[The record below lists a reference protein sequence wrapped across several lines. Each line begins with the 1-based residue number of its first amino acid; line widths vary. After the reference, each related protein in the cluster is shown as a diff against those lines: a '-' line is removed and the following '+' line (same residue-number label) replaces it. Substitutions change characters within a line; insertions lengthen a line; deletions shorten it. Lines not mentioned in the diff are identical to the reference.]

1 MTWREERDALIA
13 QTVAFVESVT
23 GKPPD
28 FAQSVRPSET
38 PIRAP
43 ESSAAPP
50 QANPGTPT
58 QPIMDAVSSLPR
70 PGDKTSPGG
79 DWLQPET
86 GADEVAGV
94 TKTARAG
101 IPSSHISRS
110 QKTEV
115 DTVNPESRG
124 SESREPEPAPPQTT
138 KTEFASEL
146 FRKQPSTS
154 VAVQLDWRRD
164 MQTEIRARIASFR
177 VHQERFNRERQ
188 EYFST
193 TLARLRASMPKAPR
207 TDD

>member
-1 MTWREERDALIA
+1 M
-13 QTVAFVESVT
+13 
-23 GKPPD
+23 
-28 FAQSVRPSET
+28 
-38 PIRAP
+38 
-43 ESSAAPP
+43 
-50 QANPGTPT
+50 
-58 QPIMDAVSSLPR
+58 
-70 PGDKTSPGG
+70 
-79 DWLQPET
+79 
-86 GADEVAGV
+86 

-101 IPSSHISRS
+101 IPSSHISPA

-124 SESREPEPAPPQTT
+124 SESREPELAPPQTT

-193 TLARLRASMPKAPR
+193 TLARLRASMPKASR
-207 TDD
+207 TDE